1 MFVSAGKPEE
11 AGHVPEAAPGVEVG
25 VETGWVGAGEA

>member
-11 AGHVPEAAPGVEVG
+11 AGHVPEAAPDVEVA
-25 VETGWVGAGEA
+25 VEASWVGAGDA